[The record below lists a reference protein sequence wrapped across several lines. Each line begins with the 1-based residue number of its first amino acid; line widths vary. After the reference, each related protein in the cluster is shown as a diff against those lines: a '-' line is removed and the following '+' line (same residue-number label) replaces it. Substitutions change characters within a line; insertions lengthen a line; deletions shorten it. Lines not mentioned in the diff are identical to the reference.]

1 MLCCCCCKHRLRNEK
16 CVSRLSCLNYA
27 FAIVFWVCVF
37 FVKGFR
43 CRTYRRNQ
51 RPPTITDDIRSWYLN
66 GIDIQFGRLWKAV
79 EQHLCRIGYGSCICD
94 GDLRIDHV
102 RGNAFVNKTEQLDHI
117 SRLEFRFVAS
127 HMYHGIFDVL

>member
-1 MLCCCCCKHRLRNEK
+1 MM
-16 CVSRLSCLNYA
+16 
-27 FAIVFWVCVF
+27 I
-37 FVKGFR
+37 
-43 CRTYRRNQ
+43 TQ
-51 RPPTITDDIRSWYLN
+51 RSEHNLGDIRSWYLN
-66 GIDIQFGRLWKAV
+66 RIDLQFWRLWKVV

-102 RGNAFVNKTEQLDHI
+102 RGNAFVNETEQLDHI